1 MKPAAPLISLALLSV
16 PATAVLAQTPSPSAT
31 ITVTRRAD
39 GTGSTTGWDI
49 NLPPDMEKTATDQIT
64 LVIDGK
70 NYGLGGFYIPGLT
83 ALPLHYVASASSD
96 LDGQVKDILKAQ
108 GIPIKVNT
116 ITYRITAGIIVPVIG
131 GSGTPATV
139 PATAEDSETLRF
151 RHGCNMFA
159 YVQLPSKATY
169 KAGDKITLFDAVALD
184 SSITMQQALGPHND
198 IFSGKFV
205 PLPNDLL
212 HRITIQVQF
221 VPKTP

>member
-1 MKPAAPLISLALLSV
+1 MTVAFLLGLTLLTAPMVVA
-16 PATAVLAQTPSPSAT
+16 LAQTPSPSAT

-49 NLPPDMEKTATDQIT
+49 NLPPDMEKTVTDQIT

-70 NYGLGGFYIPGLT
+70 NYGLGGFYVPGLT
-83 ALPLHYVASASSD
+83 ALPMHYVAGASSD

-108 GIPIKVNT
+108 GVPIKVNT
-116 ITYRITAGIIVPVIG
+116 ITYRVTAGIIVPVIG

-139 PATAEDSETLRF
+139 PATMEDSETLHF
-151 RHGCNMFA
+151 RHGCNMFV

-184 SSITMQQALGPHND
+184 SNITMQQALGPHND
-198 IFSGKFV
+198 IFSGKFA

-221 VPKTP
+221 VSKTP